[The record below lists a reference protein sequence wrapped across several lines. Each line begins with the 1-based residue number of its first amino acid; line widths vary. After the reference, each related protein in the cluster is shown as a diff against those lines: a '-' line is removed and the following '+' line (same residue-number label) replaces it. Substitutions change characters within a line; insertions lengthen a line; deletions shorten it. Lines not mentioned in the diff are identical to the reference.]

1 MTGDSQGTNEESDCD
16 DKRIAELTKEISR
29 LKQELRIRTELARV
43 VSSFIKPNE
52 LMPNVLNVLCDG
64 FGADGGAIYF
74 MEKDSDEIT
83 LRATYNLDRSYAIKY
98 QKIHLGSH
106 VTGVVAETGEGMII
120 RDSVQDQRSTKGV
133 VQILKYRSAVVTP
146 VTSEGEVVGIIALIS
161 ENPGF
166 FTDRDLKLLEFM
178 GANISLAI
186 VNSFLNQEINLERE
200 RTLDILEHV
209 DEGIFQADLPE
220 PIEKSRD
227 MEGLTVLIYRNARL
241 SLINPSFQRQS
252 GNNVELG
259 TPMHKS
265 FEDIQLFRMLKEVIG
280 SGSVMGVERRWSGEE
295 EKLYEVSMVII
306 TKDNNIKG
314 VKGVR
319 RDITTRMEMEE
330 KLKESKAQTDL
341 YMDVLSHDIAN
352 INTAIMGFL
361 DILDDRM
368 DEKDMLRNYVKR
380 SRDAVE
386 RSTQMI
392 RKVKSL
398 SKIHKSEFELSMA
411 DLKERININ
420 FDAVKR
426 EFPQKMVKMELEAR
440 EGPVIVKCDEMVD
453 DLLANLFRNSIS
465 SVDFPTVE
473 IQMGIKNWEFGD
485 NNGFLL
491 SITDNG
497 KGVPEELKERVMSSK
512 TGDAECMPGKGLG
525 LSLVKGIIE
534 RYGGRI
540 WFEDRMK
547 GNYKEGSVIMVF
559 FPAGDWQRS

>member
-1 MTGDSQGTNEESDCD
+1 
-16 DKRIAELTKEISR
+16 
-29 LKQELRIRTELARV
+29 
-43 VSSFIKPNE
+43 
-52 LMPNVLNVLCDG
+52 
-64 FGADGGAIYF
+64 
-74 MEKDSDEIT
+74 MEKDSKEIT
-83 LRATYNLDRSYAIKY
+83 LRATYNLDRTYAIKY

-120 RDSVQDQRSTKGV
+120 KDSVQDQRSTKGV
-133 VQILKYRSAVVTP
+133 VQILRYRSAVVTP

-161 ENPGF
+161 EKPGF
-166 FTDRDLKLLEFM
+166 FTERDLKLLEFM

-186 VNSFLNQEINLERE
+186 VNSFLNQEISLERE

-227 MEGLTVLIYRNARL
+227 LEGLTVLFYQNAFL

-252 GNNVELG
+252 GNNVEIG

-265 FEDIQLFRMLKEVIG
+265 FEDIQLFRMLKEVLAN
-280 SGSVMGVERRWSGEE
+280 GSVMGVERRWAGEE
-295 EKLYEVSMVII
+295 ERLYEVSMVLIS
-306 TKDNNIKG
+306 KDNRIKG

-319 RDITTRMEMEE
+319 RDITSRLEMEE
-330 KLKESKAQTDL
+330 KLKESKAQTEL

-361 DILDDRM
+361 DILDYRM
-368 DEKDMLRNYVKR
+368 KDDDPLRSYVKR
-380 SRDAVE
+380 SRDAID

-392 RKVKSL
+392 RKVRGL
-398 SKIHKSEFELSMA
+398 SKVQKSQKELSMA
-411 DLKERININ
+411 DLKERVNSN

-426 EFPQKMVKMELEAR
+426 EFPHKMVKMEMEAR
-440 EGPVIVKCDEMVD
+440 EGPVLVRCDEMVD

-465 SVDFPTVE
+465 SVEFPTIE
-473 IQMGIKNWEFGD
+473 IQIEIKSWEYG
-485 NNGFLL
+485 GGAGYLL
-491 SITDNG
+491 SMTDNG
-497 KGVPEELKERVMSSK
+497 KGVPEDLKERVMGAK
-512 TGDAECMPGKGLG
+512 VKENECEPGKGLG
-525 LSLVKGIIE
+525 LYLVKGIIE

-547 GNYKEGSVIMVF
+547 GNYKEGTMIMVF
-559 FPAGDWQRS
+559 FPAGDWDSP